1 MHTVDWFNSP
11 VKLIGRLSEQLYIS
25 EDGKVSEGQ
34 ALGSNWNKCHLIE
47 ASVKQKGEF

>member
-1 MHTVDWFNSP
+1 MHTVGWFNSP

-34 ALGSNWNKCHLIE
+34 ALESSWNKCQLIE
-47 ASVKQKGEF
+47 ASVK